1 MPGIIKINAPQVL
14 SVPAND
20 NGEKL
25 IDLLKDFP
33 NLKVDITRRY
43 SQKLSNS
50 ISHLRKGVAE
60 KLLSAEQYLPE
71 GTRFLIIEG
80 YRPISVQKIL
90 FESYLKRLKKE
101 HPELDDKKL
110 KELAVEFVAPPDV
123 NPPHSTGGSV
133 DLTLIDKN
141 RKALDMGTDLND
153 SYTKDVYTYSPNISK
168 QAKKNR
174 QILINALE
182 KEGFVNYPAEWW
194 HWSYGDRYWAF
205 TKKEPFALYDSVC

>member
-60 KLLSAEQYLPE
+60 KLQRCSLQSGQHACCCGRE
-71 GTRFLIIEG
+71 GRGDGVRKPFEKIFIGGAGRAGIEV
-80 YRPISVQKIL
+80 R
-90 FESYLKRLKKE
+90 
-101 HPELDDKKL
+101 
-110 KELAVEFVAPPDV
+110 
-123 NPPHSTGGSV
+123 
-133 DLTLIDKN
+133 
-141 RKALDMGTDLND
+141 
-153 SYTKDVYTYSPNISK
+153 
-168 QAKKNR
+168 
-174 QILINALE
+174 
-182 KEGFVNYPAEWW
+182 
-194 HWSYGDRYWAF
+194 
-205 TKKEPFALYDSVC
+205 